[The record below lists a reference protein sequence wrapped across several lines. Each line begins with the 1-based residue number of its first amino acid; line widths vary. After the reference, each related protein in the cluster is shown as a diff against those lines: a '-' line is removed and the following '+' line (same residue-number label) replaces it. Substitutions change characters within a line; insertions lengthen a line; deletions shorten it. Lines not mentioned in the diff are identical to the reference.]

1 MKHHIH
7 IIGAGLAGLAT
18 AVRLRAFG
26 DAVTVYEAAPRA
38 GGRCRSYHDPYLDC
52 VIDNG
57 NHLLMSGN
65 TAAMAYLDEIGAL
78 DTLAGPREAAFPFVD
93 AVSKARWTVHP
104 GKGMIPWWIFDSTR
118 RVPDTHVS
126 DYFSAARLLMARAR
140 DTVADCVGT
149 SGPLYRNFWEP
160 LTVGA
165 INTAPARAAAALMRP
180 VLMETFLRG
189 GAACRPL
196 IARHGLGAALVD
208 PALATL
214 ERAGVTVRYGTRV
227 KTIGFANNAVTA
239 LDVDGTEVA
248 LSPQDTVVMAVPPWV
263 AETLVTDLKV
273 PPAGEPIVNVH
284 YRLPAPAV
292 PPGGVRIVGVIG
304 GLSQWVFAHGGLA
317 SVTIS
322 AAAGCVDQPA
332 EDIARTCW
340 HEVALALELGDAPEP
355 PSRVVKER
363 RATFAQT
370 PETLALRPSAETR
383 WANLL
388 LAGDWTATGLP
399 ATIEGALR
407 SGFRAASLASQ
418 RQRH

>member
-1 MKHHIH
+1 MTRRIH
-7 IIGAGLAGLAT
+7 IIGAGLAGLAA

-26 DAVTVYEAAPRA
+26 NAVTVYEAAPRA
-38 GGRCRSYHDPYLDC
+38 GGRCRSYHDPHLDC

-65 TAAMAYLDEIGAL
+65 TAAMTYLDEIGAR
-78 DTLAGPREAAFPFVD
+78 DKLAGPSEAAFPFVD

-104 GKGMIPWWIFDSTR
+104 GEGVIPWWIFDSTR
-118 RVPDTHVS
+118 RVPNTRVT
-126 DYFSAARLLMARAR
+126 DYFSAAKLLMAGKQ
-140 DTVADCVGT
+140 DTVADSVGT
-149 SGPLYRNFWEP
+149 KGALYRNFWEP

-165 INTAPARAAAALMRP
+165 INTDPARAAAVLMRP

-189 GAACRPL
+189 AAACRPL

-208 PALATL
+208 PALAKL
-214 ERAGVTVRYGTRV
+214 EAAGVAVRFGARV
-227 KTIGFANNAVTA
+227 KSLGFGNDTLAA
-239 LDVDGTEVA
+239 LDVDGTDVP
-248 LSPQDTVVMAVPPWV
+248 LSPQDTVIMAVPPWV

-284 YRLPAPAV
+284 YRLPTPAV
-292 PPGGVRIVGVIG
+292 PPGGVRIVGVVG
-304 GLSQWVFAHGGLA
+304 GLSQWVFAHGDLA

-322 AAAGCVDQPA
+322 AAGGCVDQSA
-332 EDIARTCW
+332 EDIAHTCW
-340 HEVALALELGDAPEP
+340 REVALALELGEAPEP
-355 PSRVVKER
+355 ASRVVKER

-370 PETLALRPSAETR
+370 PETLALRPSTETR

-407 SGFRAASLASQ
+407 SGFRAATLASQ
-418 RQRH
+418 RQRY